1 MASRKYS
8 NAIAEDLRTVGNYS
22 FHWTKEHIPK
32 EKTDPLRFKHDEL
45 GAATINI
52 IQKIHQ
58 REQEA
63 HKQRGEQIEKLDMF
77 ATLEVSRHHDETL
90 KKFWTQVNTVPD
102 WVNWEQ
108 LERGQRF
115 FYRYA
120 LGNIIGFALQGFV
133 GENSASASV
142 VEVLLRTGGFSTR
155 SLRRRLLETFQLVLE
170 VTHSLEFIKPG
181 GKGHETTVRVRLL
194 HSMVQQRML
203 RVAEVKGPSYY
214 DTSIHGV
221 PINTL
226 DSIHALATFSCNHAW
241 QQLPHMGIRPPQQ
254 EIDDYIALWRYVGHV
269 IGTPTDFF
277 ATISQAKAIME
288 SLSYNELRITPS
300 SLVVG
305 HNFVEALKDLPPVN
319 ISAGFIQAGSRR
331 LNGDDICDQLGMGH
345 PGWYPYACFKG
356 HCWLIVVL
364 ATAQRWIP
372 SFEAWSIQFCRK
384 TLHNSIIHSKYGL
397 KGGSLLDFK
406 YVPHGQ
412 ITGCEKND
420 RLDGDHM
427 WFYER
432 PLELLYFIVFCC
444 GCLSVIG
451 SAIIAAFLLLGFV
464 PYSVTFLGMK

>member
-8 NAIAEDLRTVGNYS
+8 KATAEDLRTVGNYS
-22 FHWTKEHIPK
+22 FRWTKEHIPK
-32 EKTDPLRFKHDEL
+32 EKTDPLRFEHDEL

-58 REQEA
+58 REREA
-63 HKQRGEQIEKLDMF
+63 HKQRGERIEQPDMF
-77 ATLEVSRHHDETL
+77 ATLKANWHHDETL
-90 KKFWTQVNTVPD
+90 KEFWTQVNTVPD

-108 LERGQRF
+108 LERGQDF

-120 LGNIIGFALQGFV
+120 LGNIVGFALQGFV

-170 VTHSLEFIKPG
+170 VTHSLDFIKPG

-221 PINTL
+221 PMN
-226 DSIHALATFSCNHAW
+226 FSCNHAW

-277 ATISQAKAIME
+277 ATTSQAKAIME

-300 SLVVG
+300 SLIVG

-331 LNGDDICDQLGMGH
+331 LNAHDKCDQLGMGR

-356 HCWLIVVL
+356 HCWLIVAL
-364 ATAQRWIP
+364 ATAQNWIP
-372 SFEAWSIQFCRK
+372 SFEVWSIRLCRE

-406 YVPHGQ
+406 YVPDGQ

-420 RLDGDHM
+420 RLEGDHM

-432 PLELLYFIVFCC
+432 PLELLYFIVFCG
-444 GCLSVIG
+444 GCLSLIG
-451 SAIIAAFLLLGFV
+451 SAIIAAYLLLGIV
-464 PYSVTFLGMK
+464 PHIVAPLGMK